1 MQTVKASSNY
11 SRLSSVKPRIL
22 GLFSGII
29 KEKN

>member
-1 MQTVKASSNY
+1 MQIALVSPNY

-22 GLFSGII
+22 GLFSDII